1 MITPLSKVIDINFN
15 LNETSKTL
23 LTKVQTGKTSIFRFA
38 CCLLNHKHK

>member
-23 LTKVQTGKTSIFRFA
+23 LTKVQKGKNQHF
-38 CCLLNHKHK
+38 

>member
-23 LTKVQTGKTSIFRFA
+23 LTKVQTGKNQHFQEV
-38 CCLLNHKHK
+38 